1 MARDWKVASGL
12 AVAEAVERLE
22 WIDIAAETRDG
33 LSIAWLGHACFLLR
47 WKGISLVIDPVF
59 RKWIGPFPR
68 LLPLPRLEAIGR
80 VDAVLVS
87 HGHMDH
93 LDERSIQK
101 LETGQVLI
109 PSKTAGFLGRE
120 LRGRCVGVELGQ
132 EFELGD
138 LRVWVVPA
146 RHGGWRYPWQ
156 RGYFACGFVVSD
168 GEKTVYA
175 TGDTAY
181 GLHLGEIGK
190 RWKIDTALLP
200 IGAYAP
206 QWFLKS
212 RHLNPEEACLAAS
225 DLGAAEVIPF
235 HFGTYRLSLEPMDE
249 PMKRFAAEAARRDIN
264 WRLPVGL

>member
-1 MARDWKVASGL
+1 MAPDWKVASGL
-12 AVAEAVERLE
+12 AVAEAAGRLE
-22 WIDIAAETRDG
+22 WVDLVAKPEED

-47 WKGISLVIDPVF
+47 WKGVTLLVDPVF

-68 LLPLPRLEAIGR
+68 LLPLPRVEEIGQ
-80 VDAVLVS
+80 VDAVFIS

-93 LDERSIQK
+93 LDEESIQK
-101 LETGQVLI
+101 LGTSRIYI

-120 LRGRCVGVELGQ
+120 LRTRCVGVELGQ
-132 EFELGD
+132 EFEFGD
-138 LRVWVVPA
+138 LRISVVPA

-156 RGYFACGFVVSD
+156 RGYFACGFVISD
-168 GEKTVYA
+168 GETTVYA

-181 GLHLGEIGK
+181 GPHLREIGK
-190 RWKIDTALLP
+190 RWKIDTAFLP

-225 DLGAAEVIPF
+225 ELGAAEVIPF

-249 PMKRFAAEAARRDIN
+249 PMKRFAAEAERCGLN